1 MGEKKENRKQ
11 ELFYVLVLALVFF
24 LQTIALTLTFIN
36 LHHAGLLGSPRLR
49 HFLSQILQL
58 LFSAL
63 GASCAIHLCMA
74 MRYDAMRCDAML
86 H

>member
-11 ELFYVLVLALVFF
+11 ELFYVLVLVFF

-36 LHHAGLLGSPRLR
+36 PHHAGLLGSPRLR
-49 HFLSQILQL
+49 HFLSRILQL
-58 LFSAL
+58 PFSAL

-74 MRYDAMRCDAML
+74 MRYDAIRCDATL